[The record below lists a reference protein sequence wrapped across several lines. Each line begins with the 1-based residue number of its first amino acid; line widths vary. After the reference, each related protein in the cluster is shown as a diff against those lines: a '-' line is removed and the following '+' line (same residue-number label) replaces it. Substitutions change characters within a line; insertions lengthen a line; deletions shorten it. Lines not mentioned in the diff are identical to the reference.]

1 MSVTDTFRCSVQ
13 YLSLMLL
20 RTAAICLRSLKCT
33 SPDSLNS
40 ADDSFSR
47 MKGSHTMV
55 FAGFLLF
62 KDCNTDTVRH
72 TQWLR
77 LARGSYYK
85 SCCTH
90 LKRYVSSVFAPSFV
104 LCKKEENLLSAG
116 VLCTAASTN
125 CVVAGAKL
133 PALQRHCSSSFQSYV
148 QVWLGRSGSRWRGN
162 S

>member
-1 MSVTDTFRCSVQ
+1 MP
-13 YLSLMLL
+13 L

-47 MKGSHTMV
+47 RKGSHTMV
-55 FAGFLLF
+55 LHSLSIVQG
-62 KDCNTDTVRH
+62 CNTDTVRH
-72 TQWLR
+72 TRWLWLCLSR
-77 LARGSYYK
+77 RSYHK

-90 LKRYVSSVFAPSFV
+90 LRHCFLYVAPSFV
-104 LCKKEENLLSAG
+104 LYKKGRELVIRCNTVSR
-116 VLCTAASTN
+116 AASTD
-125 CVVAGAKL
+125 CVAAGTKL
-133 PALQRHCSSSFQSYV
+133 PALQRLCSSSFQSYV